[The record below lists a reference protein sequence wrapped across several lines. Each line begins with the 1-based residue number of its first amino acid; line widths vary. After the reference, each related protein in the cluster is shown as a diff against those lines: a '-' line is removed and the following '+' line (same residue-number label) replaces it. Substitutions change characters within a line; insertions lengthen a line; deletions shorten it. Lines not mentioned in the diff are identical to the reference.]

1 MKSFKEIR
9 EKSLTNRDGRLVLT
23 AGATPDRIALI
34 SDGLPLI
41 FLSERNINQ
50 PKWQKFLVDYCGFD
64 SLVEPETNTKSKYDI
79 PFRKYP
85 QIIVEDMKKRA
96 RIYEHQLGIMQE
108 LLGND
113 VNDEDLAEARNN
125 ISSIKAIA
133 RIKESDNKIDYILRI
148 FEYEKT
154 FQDTILPKELH
165 DDIEKYYSDANLQS
179 SYRGDIRAYLKSLV
193 GDDD

>member
-9 EKSLTNRDGRLVLT
+9 EKSLTNKDGKLVLT
-23 AGATPDRIALI
+23 AGATPDKIVLI

-50 PKWQKFLVDYCGFD
+50 PKWQKFLVDYCRFD
-64 SLVEPETNTKSKYDI
+64 DLVKPEINTKPKYDI
-79 PFRKYP
+79 PFHKYP
-85 QIIVEDMKKRA
+85 QEIVEDMKKRA

-108 LLGND
+108 LLGDDAN
-113 VNDEDLAEARNN
+113 VEDLAEARNN
-125 ISSIKAIA
+125 INSIKAIA
-133 RIKESDNKIDYILRI
+133 HIKESDNKIDYVLRM

-165 DDIEKYYSDANLQS
+165 DDIEKYYSDVNLQS
-179 SYRGDIRAYLKSLV
+179 SYEGDVRAYLKSLV

>member
-1 MKSFKEIR
+1 MKKFEEIIR
-9 EKSLTNRDGRLVLT
+9 HGLTNKDGKLT
-23 AGATPDRIALI
+23 MKGMVSGRISLNLDEQTLLI
-34 SDGLPLI
+34 
-41 FLSERNINQ
+41 LSKENMMQ

-64 SLVEPETNTKSKYDI
+64 SLVEPETNTKPKYDI

-85 QIIVEDMKKRA
+85 QVIVEDMKKRA
-96 RIYEHQLGIMQE
+96 RIYEYQLGIMQE
-108 LLGND
+108 LLGDN

-133 RIKESDNKIDYILRI
+133 RIKESDNKIDYVLRI

-165 DDIEKYYSDANLQS
+165 NDIEKYYSDVNLQS
-179 SYRGDIRAYLKSLV
+179 SYGGDVRAYLKSLI